1 MPQGHLWPGHA
12 RTFNTQNRPTVE
24 TSGMVS
30 SDFSLIM
37 IADPDPV
44 DPQKIIISVQDAGWG
59 KKK

>member
-1 MPQGHLWPGHA
+1 
-12 RTFNTQNRPTVE
+12 
-24 TSGMVS
+24 MVS